1 MLRNTKEAEEE
12 THVLSSD
19 SESFLTCN
27 SEKRWR
33 YYWRG
38 QFCLEVETKD
48 FVGTFL
54 YYTEEEGKKETSHG

>member
-38 QFCLEVETKD
+38 QFCLEVET
-48 FVGTFL
+48 
-54 YYTEEEGKKETSHG
+54 